1 MHLLI
6 IGAHLIVLFPQSV
19 LFHGFY
25 FSALEELAL
34 SVRAQTVH
42 SLRRHFT
49 LSSFR
54 LLGYGIDSD
63 FLVTVLSLIGPV
75 LLSVSSGIAESID
88 QDVQLVG
95 ARIGLIKLKRSMC
108 VKILLPFLI

>member
-6 IGAHLIVLFPQSV
+6 IGGHLIVLPPHGI

-25 FSALEELAL
+25 FSALELAL

-42 SLRRHFT
+42 ALRRHFT

-63 FLVTVLSLIGPV
+63 FLVTVSSLIGPV

-95 ARIGLIKLKRSMC
+95 ARTGLIK
-108 VKILLPFLI
+108 